1 MTFGLFFSFLVHF
14 TRLKL
19 PRQKCWQQL
28 LPAALGCICSFGQNY
43 NFFCISIKHVG
54 TRESSELLQLL
65 EIQNYRVSN
74 ICTQFLHSIAT
85 DIFKSIGVHSK
96 YILGLNW
103 INTSFNITFKW
114 FSKLNMLIIPTNI
127 IPSVKFMDND
137 NNHEPKP

>member
-1 MTFGLFFSFLVHF
+1 MTFVIGLFFSFLVHF

-74 ICTQFLHSIAT
+74 ICTQFLHSTAT
-85 DIFKSIGVHSK
+85 DIFKSIGVVSSW
-96 YILGLNW
+96 IELNQ
-103 INTSFNITFKW
+103 SFFQHHFKW
-114 FSKLNMLIIPTNI
+114 FSKLNMLVIPTKI